1 MSRLRP
7 VSKSHL
13 EDNLEAFFHK
23 RVRLLGGHTVK
34 MLPFVESGV
43 PDRLVIFPGGVLEL
57 VELKA
62 DHGALRPD
70 QIAWIGMAEAIGY
83 KVVVLTGKDEV
94 VAWLR
99 TTAETNSKAVK
110 AAERRLASARRRA
123 AAKDLL

>member
-1 MSRLRP
+1 VNARLRP

-43 PDRLVIFPGGVLEL
+43 PDRLVIFPGGALYL

-62 DHGALRPD
+62 DDGALRPD
-70 QIAWIGMAEAIGY
+70 QIQWIARATAIGLD
-83 KVVVLTGKDEV
+83 VAVLTGKEEV
-94 VAWLR
+94 LEWLR
-99 TTAETNSKAVK
+99 TTTESNIKAVK
-110 AAERRLASARRRA
+110 AAERRLAAARRRA
-123 AAKDLL
+123 AAKAE